1 MRKTAAFAAAAIICG
16 ALFADGY
23 VYQIRNPIPTVSY
36 PAVSEVETLVF
47 GGWGAGA
54 AAAQDQ
60 TSFAGWTR
68 ALSSASALDARKPS
82 GTLLLFR

>member
-1 MRKTAAFAAAAIICG
+1 MRKTTAFAAAAIICG

-47 GGWGAGA
+47 GGRVSGA
-54 AAAQDQ
+54 ALSQEQ
-60 TSFAGWTR
+60 MCLAGWTC
-68 ALSSASALDARKPS
+68 SASAASALNACKPT
-82 GTLLLFR
+82 GAMLIIR